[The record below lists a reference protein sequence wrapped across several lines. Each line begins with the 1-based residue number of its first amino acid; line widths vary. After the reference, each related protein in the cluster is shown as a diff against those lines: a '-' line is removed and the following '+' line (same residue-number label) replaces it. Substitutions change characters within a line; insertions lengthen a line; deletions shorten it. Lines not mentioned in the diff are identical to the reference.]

1 MNGRQAARLLG
12 LLPGPQQ
19 QVLRLR
25 LVYGLSAE
33 QTAAVL
39 GSTPPVVRLA
49 QHQALE
55 VLRKELAERRGPRRN
70 AVPND

>member
-1 MNGRQAARLLG
+1 MNGRQAAQLLG

-19 QVLRLR
+19 EVLRMR

-39 GSTPPVVRLA
+39 GSTPAVVRLT
-49 QHQALE
+49 QHEALE
-55 VLRKELAERRGPRRN
+55 VLRKELAARSGPPQG
-70 AVPND
+70 AVPRD

>member
-1 MNGRQAARLLG
+1 VNGRQAAQLLG

-33 QTAAVL
+33 QTATVL
-39 GSTPPVVRLA
+39 GSTPAVVRLT
-49 QHQALE
+49 QHEALE
-55 VLRKELAERRGPRRN
+55 VLRKELAGRSGPPRN
-70 AVPND
+70 AVPTE